1 MHVIVA
7 YNSLFLIHF
16 HFYFYLLLGSQ
27 IARSIMAAQ
36 AKAVRVAVVGVGL
49 VGSEF
54 VNQLLAL
61 PSEMFRLVSLSTSR
75 ATLFSADG
83 LAVNS
88 LNWRPTFE
96 KAAGP
101 TILSA
106 LIGELQSIVDS
117 GSKAVLVDNT
127 SADTVAKLYPQFLSA
142 GINVI
147 TPNKKAFSS
156 DQSLYDAIV
165 NSSISSGAKFL
176 NESTVGAGL
185 PVISTLKD
193 LVATGDT
200 VSQVFTKP

>member
-1 MHVIVA
+1 
-7 YNSLFLIHF
+7 
-16 HFYFYLLLGSQ
+16 
-27 IARSIMAAQ
+27 MAAQ

-49 VGSEF
+49 VGAEF

-75 ATLFSADG
+75 GTLFSADG

-88 LNWRPTFE
+88 SNWRSTLD
-96 KAAGP
+96 KDAGP

-106 LIGELQSIVDS
+106 LLGELKSIVDS
-117 GSKAVLVDNT
+117 GNKAVLVDNT
-127 SADTVAKLYPQFLSA
+127 SAETVAHLYPQLLSA

-156 DQSLYDAIV
+156 DQVLYDAIV

-185 PVISTLKD
+185 PVMSTLKD

-200 VSQVFTKP
+200 VSKGFTLLFSSHLTFIFKRSQK